1 MVLRKHRPAQ
11 KGACVKHGDCL
22 PFKHMIVLNLYKMR
36 LQEESLGLPKGRAV
50 SPTIFYIKKKDL
62 SDSQS
67 KLGTM
72 VEKAEDKNVKIRA
85 SAMA

>member
-1 MVLRKHRPAQ
+1 
-11 KGACVKHGDCL
+11 
-22 PFKHMIVLNLYKMR
+22 MR